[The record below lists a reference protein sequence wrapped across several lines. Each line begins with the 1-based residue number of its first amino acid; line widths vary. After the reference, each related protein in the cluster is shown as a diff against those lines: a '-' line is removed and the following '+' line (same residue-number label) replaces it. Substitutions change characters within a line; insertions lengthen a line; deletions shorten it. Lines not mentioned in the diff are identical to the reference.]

1 MSPLAHKQIGTI
13 FNIQHFSVNDGPG
26 IRTTVFLKGCP
37 LRCPWC
43 GNPESQNFAPE
54 LAWSRKKCIHC
65 HSCVKELP
73 ELCCRFSE
81 DHLLWDKSAK
91 PDTEQVDRVCPTGAL
106 HVIGD
111 TVTVD
116 DVLTE
121 VEKDRVF
128 FQTSGGGMTLS
139 GGEPLAQPEFT
150 LAVLE
155 EAGKRGIHRAM
166 ETCGAADRDKVEP
179 IAHQLDYLLFDI
191 KSGTPEPQILN
202 NLRNI
207 RRVRADLPIRVR
219 TPIIPGY
226 NDNIPE
232 LRKILNLLADL
243 HVEYEPLKYHR
254 LGVPKYESLNRPYP
268 MGDVQLPD
276 EKYETL
282 RRFAEKEHANK
293 GDHYEVLSGQR
304 QTG

>member
-1 MSPLAHKQIGTI
+1 MALKEIGTI

-43 GNPESQNFAPE
+43 GNPESQKFTPE
-54 LAWSRKKCIHC
+54 LAWTRKECMHC
-65 HSCVKELP
+65 QSCVKELP
-73 ELCCRFSE
+73 ELGCHFSN
-81 DHLLWDKSAK
+81 DQLFWDKTAD
-91 PDTEQVDRVCPTGAL
+91 PDSEKVDRVCPTGAL
-106 HVIGD
+106 HVIGKP
-111 TVTVD
+111 VTVKE
-116 DVLTE
+116 VLQE
-121 VEKDRVF
+121 VEKDRIF
-128 FQTSGGGMTLS
+128 FQTSGGGLTLS
-139 GGEPLAQPEFT
+139 GGEPLAQPKFT

-155 EAGKRGIHRAM
+155 EAGNRGIHRAM
-166 ETCGAADRDKVEP
+166 ETCGAADWDDVEP
-179 IAHQLDYLLFDI
+179 IAHNLDYLLFDI
-191 KSGTPEPQILN
+191 KSGTPESRILN
-202 NLRNI
+202 NLRSI
-207 RRVRADLPIRVR
+207 RKVRPDLPIRVR

-226 NDNIPE
+226 NDTIPE
-232 LRKILNLLADL
+232 LRKILSLLRDL

-282 RRFAEKEHANK
+282 RRFAEKEHSNK